1 MRPEKNFII
10 DEIKSRVDQTPYVLL
25 TDYTGMQVPQFN
37 ELRNRLSGAKAEM
50 RVVKNTLLRR
60 ALKDSNLPDLESY
73 LHGQSAVIMGE
84 SDISAAAK
92 VLKNFA
98 AEFQKPKI
106 KVGILDKAVLEPAQI
121 LALADL
127 PTKDVLQSQ
136 LLGLLLQPATML
148 ARLINT
154 PASMVAQ
161 VLKAYADKGE
171 PINGAPAAKEEPKAE
186 AAAEAPKAEVAAEAP
201 KAEAAPE
208 APKAE
213 AAAEAPKAE
222 VAPQA
227 EAAPV
232 AEAAPATPTTEGTP
246 TA

>member
-37 ELRNRLSGAKAEM
+37 ELRNRLSVAKAEL

-73 LHGQSAVIMGE
+73 LHGQSAVVMGE
-84 SDISAAAK
+84 SDVSAAAK

-106 KVGILDKAVLEPAQI
+106 KVGILDKAVLEPADI
-121 LALADL
+121 MALADL
-127 PTKDVLQSQ
+127 PSKEVLQSK
-136 LLGLLLQPATML
+136 LLGLLMAPASTL
-148 ARLINT
+148 VRLINT
-154 PASMVAQ
+154 PASQVAQ

-171 PINGAPAAKEEPKAE
+171 PVNKAAAKEEPAVKEEPKAE
-186 AAAEAPKAEVAAEAP
+186 AAPA
-201 KAEAAPE
+201 
-208 APKAE
+208 
-213 AAAEAPKAE
+213 
-222 VAPQA
+222 APQA

-232 AEAAPATPTTEGTP
+232 AVEAASVEQAAPATEAAPAAGEATT
-246 TA
+246 

>member
-10 DEIKSRVDQTPYVLL
+10 DEIKARVDKTPYVLL
-25 TDYTGMQVPQFN
+25 TDYTGMQVPQFA
-37 ELRNRLSGAKAEM
+37 ELRNRLSGAKAEL

-73 LHGQSAVIMGE
+73 LHGQSAVVMGE
-84 SDISAAAK
+84 DDVSAAAK

-106 KVGILDKAVLEPAQI
+106 KVGILDRAVLEPAQI
-121 LALADL
+121 MALADL
-127 PTKDVLQSQ
+127 PSKDVLQSQ

-161 VLKAYADKGE
+161 VLKAYSDKGE
-171 PINGAPAAKEEPKAE
+171 PISTGAAKAEPA
-186 AAAEAPKAEVAAEAP
+186 
-201 KAEAAPE
+201 
-208 APKAE
+208 
-213 AAAEAPKAE
+213 
-222 VAPQA
+222 A

-232 AEAAPATPTTEGTP
+232 AEAAPAAETAPVAETAPAAEPAPEAAPVAEAAPTAEGTP

>member
-37 ELRNRLSGAKAEM
+37 ELRNRLSGAKAEL

-73 LHGQSAVIMGE
+73 LHGQSAVVMGE
-84 SDISAAAK
+84 SDVSAAAK

-106 KVGILDKAVLEPAQI
+106 GILDKMVLEPAQI
-121 LALADL
+121 MALADL
-127 PTKDVLQSQ
+127 PSKDVLQSQ

-161 VLKAYADKGE
+161 VLKAYSDKGE
-171 PINGAPAAKEEPKAE
+171 PINGKAAKEEPAAPEEPKAE
-186 AAAEAPKAEVAAEAP
+186 AAPA
-201 KAEAAPE
+201 AEAAPTE
-208 APKAE
+208 QAAPAAE
-213 AAAEAPKAE
+213 AAPSE
-222 VAPQA
+222 Q
-227 EAAPV
+227 AAPV
-232 AEAAPATPTTEGTP
+232 AEATPAAGEATT
-246 TA
+246 

>member
-37 ELRNRLSGAKAEM
+37 ELRNRLSGAKAEL

-73 LHGQSAVIMGE
+73 LHGQSAVVLGE
-84 SDISAAAK
+84 SDVSAAAK

-106 KVGILDKAVLEPAQI
+106 KVGILDKAVLDTAQI
-121 LALADL
+121 MALADL
-127 PTKDVLQSQ
+127 PSKEVLQAK
-136 LLGLLLQPATML
+136 LLGLLLAPASTL
-148 ARLINT
+148 VRLINT
-154 PASMVAQ
+154 PASQVAQ

-171 PINGAPAAKEEPKAE
+171 PIGGAAAKEEPK
-186 AAAEAPKAEVAAEAP
+186 AAEAP
-201 KAEAAPE
+201 KAEATAPE

-213 AAAEAPKAE
+213 AAP
-222 VAPQA
+222 
-227 EAAPV
+227 AAS
-232 AEAAPATPTTEGTP
+232 TTEGAP